1 MPADPEHSYAS
12 RGGLKLA
19 AALDEF
25 QIDVTGLACA
35 DFGCSTGGFTD
46 CLLKRGAAS
55 VIAIDTGYGVLDYRL
70 RTDPRVEV
78 RERTNALH
86 AEPPESRVD
95 LVVADMSWTPQR
107 LVVPQAKRWLHAGG
121 RLITLIKPHYEA
133 KGTPEE
139 TSLKRGVL
147 PEDAAASVARRVAG
161 EIGAAALARSP
172 IHGGKKKSRGNIE
185 YLALVED
192 PLVPAERA
200 PA

>member
-95 LVVADMSWTPQR
+95 LGVAGMSWTPQR
-107 LVVPQAKRWLHAGG
+107 LLVPQAKRWLHAGG

-161 EIGAAALARSP
+161 EIGAASLARSP